1 MIRTLT
7 LTALLAIAL
16 LTAAPRAVAAG
27 GSAGPQNSK
36 PADALSEDSKKA
48 VTRAANEI
56 ATISEQLKKAVG
68 SAIKKNKSLDMN
80 QAERQEVNREI
91 DALTKAA
98 KTLAARVTGNQ
109 PSAGEAKALVTQATQ
124 IGAMLEARKLSD
136 KVGPTWTTI
145 NSHVATITQ
154 AYQLPK

>member
-1 MIRTLT
+1 MIRTLP

-16 LTAAPRAVAAG
+16 FTAAPRATAADY
-27 GSAGPQNSK
+27 SAGEQNTK

-56 ATISEQLKKAVG
+56 ATISEHLKKAVG
-68 SAIKKNKSLDMN
+68 SAIKKDKSLDMN

-98 KTLAARVTGNQ
+98 KTLASRVTGNQ
-109 PSAGEAKALVTQATQ
+109 PSAAEAKALVTQAAE

-154 AYQLPK
+154 SYQLPK